1 MAGLEKLDNRSLARR
16 VAQELRAGEVIA
28 LGAGLPTLV
37 PHEVLQQAPNPAGVL
52 FLADSGA
59 LGYRVYASGPEAVAP
74 EAAAPDVVDSSG
86 QPVALLPGGSVLSLV
101 DAAAL
106 VRGRN
111 ADLAVVQ
118 PAQVS
123 AAGDFTHWTT
133 AATPGVS
140 APASALDLTA
150 GARRV
155 VAMMSHAG
163 PDGAPNIVAKCTFP
177 VDGLA
182 CIALVITDVA
192 VLNVGDAGLILAEVA
207 PGWRADDVAAITGT
221 PLAVSPDLREMNFDL
236 PKLEAPNKVFP
247 DGLSAVRDLPNGA
260 TVLIDGFAGPGGMPH
275 YLLVALRDHGARDLT
290 MISNTAGIAR
300 VVGFGT
306 PPGLQAIDHSILVD
320 NKQVKKAIA
329 SYPVSPSASR
339 PSSFELAFQRGE
351 VELEVVPQGTLA
363 ERIRAGGAGV
373 PAFYTPTGVGTLL
386 ADGKETRMI
395 DGREYILEE
404 ALQADFCLIRG
415 HKADTLG
422 NVVYKGTS
430 RNFNAVM
437 APAARVTVVEVDEIV
452 APGELSPEEIVTPGV
467 YINRVVLR
475 PESFSPYEQ
484 VV

>member
-1 MAGLEKLDNRSLARR
+1 MARR
-16 VAQELRAGEVIA
+16 VAQELRPGEVIA
-28 LGAGLPTLV
+28 LGPGLPTLIPQEV
-37 PHEVLQQAPNPAGVL
+37 PWDVPGAAGVL

-59 LGYRVYASGPEAVAP
+59 LGYRASVSVSGPV
-74 EAAAPDVVDSSG
+74 AAAPEVVDSSG
-86 QPVALLPGGSVLSLV
+86 HAVTLLPGGSLLSLV
-101 DAAAL
+101 ETAAL

-111 ADLAVVQ
+111 AGLAVVQ

-123 AAGDFTHWTT
+123 AAGDFSHWTT
-133 AATPGVS
+133 AATPGVYAPSS
-140 APASALDLTA
+140 AVDLTA
-150 GARRV
+150 GAGRV
-155 VAMMSHAG
+155 VAIMNHTSS
-163 PDGAPNIVAKCTFP
+163 DGAPNIVPQCSYP
-177 VDGLA
+177 VDGLR
-182 CIALVITDVA
+182 CVTLVVTDVA
-192 VLNVGDAGLILAEVA
+192 VIRVSEGAFVLAEVA
-207 PGWRADDVAAITGT
+207 PGWRSDDVAAITGA
-221 PLAVSPDLREMNFDL
+221 PLAVASGLREMTFD
-236 PKLEAPNKVFP
+236 PPNLEAPNKVYH
-247 DGLSAVRDLPNGA
+247 DGLEAVRDLPNGA
-260 TVLIDGFAGPGGMPH
+260 TVMIDGFAGPGGMPN

-306 PPGLQAIDHSILVD
+306 PPGLLTIDHSILVD
-320 NKQVKKAIA
+320 NKQIKKAIA

-373 PAFYTPTGVGTLL
+373 AAFYTPTGVGTLL
-386 ADGKETRMI
+386 AEGKETRII

-415 HKADTLG
+415 HKADTFG

-467 YINRVVLR
+467 YVNRVVRR

-484 VV
+484 IA